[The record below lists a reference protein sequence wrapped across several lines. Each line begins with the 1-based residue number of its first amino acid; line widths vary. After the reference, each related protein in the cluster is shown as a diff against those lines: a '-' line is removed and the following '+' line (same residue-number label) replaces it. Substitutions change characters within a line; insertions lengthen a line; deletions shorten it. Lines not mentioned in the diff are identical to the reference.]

1 MQLRSQRRA
10 GWSFINTATLK
21 QIDPADSNARS
32 FDFRALDM
40 SSAAAG
46 RRHSS
51 RILVRNN

>member
-1 MQLRSQRRA
+1 MQLRSQRGA